1 MNGTEVEQVSVEYVP
16 ERVDLDDG
24 LDGEFREEF
33 KKIFEKFSF
42 QYPLGSLES
51 ASKMKKE
58 ADLSDSED
66 EEQQDNRQKEKGLSK
81 KRKKHGRRMK
91 IAEVKR
97 YCSRPDVVE
106 VWDATA
112 ADPKLLVF
120 LKAYRNTVPVPRH
133 WCQKRKFLQGKRG
146 IGKQP
151 FHLPDFIAA
160 TGIEK
165 VRQACNEKE
174 DSKKLK
180 QKQSERMQPRM
191 KKMDIDYPALYD
203 AFFKYQTKPK
213 LTTHGDLYYE
223 GKEFEVKQLME
234 MKPCTLSYE
243 LREALGIPDVASP
256 PYLRNM
262 QRYGAPPSYPNLKI
276 PGFNAPIPQ
285 EADKPHVVDTE
296 PVDKTRHWGDLE
308 EAEDQIEE
316 EELED
321 GIESVESVDTPP
333 KYSYWH

>member
-1 MNGTEVEQVSVEYVP
+1 
-16 ERVDLDDG
+16 
-24 LDGEFREEF
+24 
-33 KKIFEKFSF
+33 
-42 QYPLGSLES
+42 
-51 ASKMKKE
+51 MKKE

-133 WCQKRKFLQGKRG
+133 WCQKRKFLQGRRG

-151 FHLPDFIAA
+151 FQLPDFIAA

-308 EAEDQIEE
+308 EAEDEIEE